1 MDRQIVYPGS
11 IPLDTDLLQIQ
22 RHTLVALGSLAQCV
36 LGGSPLVDGFACSPS
51 SEGYRVIVGPGSLS
65 VQVETDGAA
74 YGSLPPDPTATVKVG
89 VSRGYTELQLGS
101 WPDQGSVLCWLIQVS
116 LLEQDGGPVALP
128 YWNAADP
135 SIPFSGPANSGF
147 AQNTQRSVRALLS
160 AKSSG
165 PLPQGTYAPPP
176 PDAGHVGLF
185 GVVTWSGK
193 AGINAEDIRP
203 ILDAPFLPF
212 QLPQLTPGFSRQE
225 AFGGN
230 TAWQVPRGVRRVR
243 VRLVGA
249 GGGGGGGSM
258 EFGGGGGGAGGYAES
273 IFVVQPGQYH
283 SVVVGAG
290 GGAAAPGTTA
300 GTGGP
305 SQFAEF
311 VSASGGAGGGS
322 ANPDSHGGGGG
333 NGVAGGLLQPGGCGG
348 DGPMIGGVPAGNGG
362 ASAFGGGG
370 RGANFGGSPADGKA
384 AGSGAGGG
392 YGANASGGIGARGL
406 VIVEY

>member
-11 IPLDTDLLQIQ
+11 IPLDTDLLHIQ

-36 LGGSPLVDGFACSPS
+36 LGGSPLVDGFACSPADD
-51 SEGYRVIVGPGSLS
+51 GYRVVVGPGSLS
-65 VQVETDGAA
+65 VQLEIDGLAF
-74 YGSLPPDPTATVKVG
+74 GSLPPDPAATVKVG
-89 VSRGYTELQLGS
+89 ISRYNIELQLGV
-101 WPDQGSVLCWLIQVS
+101 WPDQGSILCWLIQVS

-135 SIPFSGPANSGF
+135 TIPFSGPGNSGM
-147 AQNTQRSVRALLS
+147 AQNTQRLMRVVVS

-165 PLPQGTYAPPP
+165 PLPRGTFAPPP
-176 PDAGHVGLF
+176 PDAGNVGLF
-185 GVVTWSGK
+185 GVMTWVGK
-193 AGINAEDIRP
+193 PGINAEDIRP

-212 QLPQLTPGFSRQE
+212 KLPQLAPGFSRQDV
-225 AFGGN
+225 FGSS
-230 TAWQVPRGVRRVR
+230 TAWQIPRGVRRVR
-243 VRLVGA
+243 VRLVG
-249 GGGGGGGSM
+249 GGGGGAGGSQ

-290 GGAAAPGTTA
+290 GSASPPGVTA

-305 SQFAEF
+305 SQFGEF
-311 VSASGGAGGGS
+311 VGANGGAGGGS

-333 NGVAGGLLQPGGCGG
+333 NGFVGNLLQPGGCGG

-362 ASAFGGGG
+362 ASVFGGGG
-370 RGANFGGSPADGKA
+370 RGANFGGPPADGKA

-392 YGANASGGIGARGL
+392 YGANASGGIGANGL